1 MVKIERKVCRGL
13 QGVGSVGLTCLVN
26 GRTVTGLRFVDQFM
40 EFILK
45 CVCVCVC
52 VCVYCVCVYGVPF
65 VAKLCK
71 SVLFIYNVYYLY
83 IMCIIYI

>member
-13 QGVGSVGLTCLVN
+13 QGVGSVGLTCLMN

-52 VCVYCVCVYGVPF
+52 VCVLCVCMGCHLWQNY
-65 VAKLCK
+65 AK
-71 SVLFIYNVYYLY
+71 VYYLY
-83 IMCIIYI
+83 IMYIIYI